1 MAIRFHSSASWHG
14 ISHDRSRYVIEHCVC
29 PLYSDGP
36 DEEDLVVF
44 LGPDQRDIPLEVI
57 AIELADGDLLVIHA
71 MRLRRKYLD
80 DYVRV
85 MECQPE

>member
-1 MAIRFHSSASWHG
+1 MAIRFHTSASRHG
-14 ISHDRSRYVIEHCVC
+14 VSHDRSRFVIEHCAC
-29 PLYSDGP
+29 PLYSDEP

-44 LGPDQRDIPLEVI
+44 LGPDRRGIPLEVM

-85 MECQPE
+85 MECQSG

>member
-1 MAIRFHSSASWHG
+1 MAIRFHSSASRHG
-14 ISHDRSRYVIEHCVC
+14 ISHDRSGYVIEHCAC
-29 PLYSDGP
+29 PLYSDEP

-44 LGPDQRDIPLEVI
+44 LGPDQRGIPLEVI

-71 MRLRRKYLD
+71 MKLRRKYLK